1 MHPWALVV
9 AAAGRMTQCL
19 NENLATDP
27 MANAESEYE
36 EIIEEYG
43 EEVLIEGVPEPLLT
57 FPLTCSRT
65 KASPGA

>member
-1 MHPWALVV
+1 
-9 AAAGRMTQCL
+9 
-19 NENLATDP
+19 

-65 KASPGA
+65 KARPGA